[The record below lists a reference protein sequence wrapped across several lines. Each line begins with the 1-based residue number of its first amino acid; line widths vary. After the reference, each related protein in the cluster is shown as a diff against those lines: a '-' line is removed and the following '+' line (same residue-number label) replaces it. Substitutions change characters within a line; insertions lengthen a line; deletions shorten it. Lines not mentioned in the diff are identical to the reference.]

1 MLFSLRRQLT
11 LSVATLLVLAHI
23 SRPWPAAGGPRPQPL
38 STADRGEVNRMLQEY
53 RAAGSDVEKKQ
64 EICQKVLA
72 IGSAAAPL
80 ALAAVE
86 RDLQPQLRK
95 YCSKFQAQATAA
107 TKQKVGRVNMNKVM
121 EARGEV
127 QILEKSGEGLTKD
140 VIVEKIEPV
149 VRKLQTTFILDRDQV
164 LDKSPDL
171 AAERKKLQA
180 LGRIWEQCQAQ
191 LPPPRKTKE
200 QEKTTPPSF
209 ETGLEG
215 EEDMAAFQAVPQDPK
230 ARAVLAM
237 NAKLAEKLDPEEAR
251 AILALNMT
259 RNLLGLPACHRSA
272 ALRGGPRALP
282 GHGETE
288 VLFTRVA
295 RAGQEELR
303 GSGQACRHHRQ
314 RREHLRRHG
323 QRQVGPRGLVPQ
335 PRPPPEP
342 DGQLV
347 ARRRRPQRY
356 VLHADVRRLTIAQ
369 KHGMA

>member
-1 MLFSLRRQLT
+1 
-11 LSVATLLVLAHI
+11 
-23 SRPWPAAGGPRPQPL
+23 
-38 STADRGEVNRMLQEY
+38 MLQEY

-200 QEKTTPPSF
+200 QEKTTPQSF

-230 ARAVLAM
+230 TRAVLAM

-259 RNLLGLPACHRSA
+259 RNLLGLPALAIDLRLCEAAREHSQDMAKLKFFSHESPVPGKKSFVDRAKLAGTTASGENIFAGTANGKSA
-272 ALRGGPRALP
+272 HEGWFHSP
-282 GHGETE
+282 GHHRNQMGNSSRVGVGRSGTY
-288 VLFTRVA
+288 FTQMF
-295 RAGQEELR
+295 G
-303 GSGQACRHHRQ
+303 G
-314 RREHLRRHG
+314 
-323 QRQVGPRGLVPQ
+323 
-335 PRPPPEP
+335 
-342 DGQLV
+342 
-347 ARRRRPQRY
+347 
-356 VLHADVRRLTIAQ
+356 
-369 KHGMA
+369 